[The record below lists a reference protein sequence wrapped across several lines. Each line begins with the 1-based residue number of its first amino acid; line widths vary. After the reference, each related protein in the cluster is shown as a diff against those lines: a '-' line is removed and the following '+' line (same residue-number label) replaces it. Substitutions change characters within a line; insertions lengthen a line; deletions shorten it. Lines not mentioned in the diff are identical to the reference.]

1 MAPLPP
7 TGNFATIFS
16 KAAACSPLE
25 NKCPNAAAGRP
36 NGLVSSKEFA
46 VEGLK
51 NLISLEKNQKFG
63 AKKKICA

>member
-1 MAPLPP
+1 M
-7 TGNFATIFS
+7 
-16 KAAACSPLE
+16 E
-25 NKCPNAAAGRP
+25 NKCSNAVAGRP
-36 NGLVSSKEFA
+36 IGFVSSKEFA